1 MQHKH
6 ELFHKV
12 LSVTLHYLISFLSWS
27 IEFLMDL
34 ICRIIEISIDIA
46 VALIKKLVNYLSN
59 HIGYNTK
66 KTILNDGSII
76 IIKTPKRRLL
86 RR

>member
-12 LSVTLHYLISFLSWS
+12 LSATLHYSISFLIWS
-27 IEFLMDL
+27 VEFLLDL
-34 ICRIIEISIDIA
+34 TYRIFEISIDLAI
-46 VALIKKLVNYLSN
+46 ALIKKLLKYLSN
-59 HIGYNTK
+59 HIGYHTR